1 MKKLA
6 VIGDSFM
13 SAYVNHPTWPNIAG
27 THFSEILCE
36 KYGIDLIMLARGGS
50 TTRVIRSQ
58 VQYAID
64 HVKPDYVLF
73 GTTYPARI
81 ELPINNTFYNF
92 EYGLLNF
99 NYDRTSTA
107 NDLSFHQ
114 LKHAAILKQNTPSMT
129 FDSIN
134 SIIGYDGLQKVQDYI
149 TDEQRLAL
157 EKHFV
162 YNYSR
167 DWSLQVD
174 TWLIL
179 SGCYALKDAGI
190 KFSLLLQDPIKNI
203 SYLNNMFE
211 PFRNEIAPH
220 SFNPWDYTLE
230 PPPYHIGESDQV
242 KLADLWAKRLMLC

>member
-13 SAYVNHPTWPNIAG
+13 SAYVNHVAWPNIAE
-27 THFSEILCE
+27 THFSEILCK

-58 VQYAID
+58 IQYAID
-64 HVKPDYVLF
+64 EVRPDYVLF

-81 ELPINNTFYNF
+81 ELPIENTFYNF
-92 EYGLLNF
+92 AQGLLNF
-99 NYDRTSTA
+99 NYDRTNSA
-107 NDLSFHQ
+107 NDLSYYQ
-114 LKHAAILKQNTPSMT
+114 LKHSLDLSNHAPTMT

-134 SIIGYDGLQKVQDYI
+134 SIIGYDGLQQVQDHI

-157 EKHFV
+157 EKHFI

-174 TWLIL
+174 SWLIL
-179 SGCYALKDAGI
+179 SGCYALKESGI
-190 KFSLLLQDPIKNI
+190 KFSLLLQDPIKSI
-203 SYLNNMFE
+203 PYLYKMFE
-211 PFRNEIAPH
+211 PFHKEIAPYGL
-220 SFNPWDYTLE
+220 NPWDYTLE
-230 PPPYHIGESDQV
+230 PPPYHISEHDQI
-242 KLADLWAKRLMLC
+242 KLADLWAERLMLC